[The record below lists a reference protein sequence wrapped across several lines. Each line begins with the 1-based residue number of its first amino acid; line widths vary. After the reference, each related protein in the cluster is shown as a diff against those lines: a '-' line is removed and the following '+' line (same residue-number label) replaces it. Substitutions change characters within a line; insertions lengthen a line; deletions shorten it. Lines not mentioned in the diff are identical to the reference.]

1 MQFACGAS
9 TSTFGM
15 LFGCSLNVSAV
26 GPSSRVAINWYL
38 IRKPHETSIPS
49 SKQPVSGATPNGQR
63 KVGIWN
69 SYLDCTKFLKHQCVE
84 RKVAVLQE
92 VIALTGPDQDL
103 HTLTRIPAKKGY
115 DWLANLHGFGHW
127 FSQSFA
133 REPEPKAAKKD
144 TGATLPF
151 IVFFDSTPRTHW
163 TMTGT
168 VFVLWQE
175 ALRLKRWLPQRFLFH
190 PFPSCSPYIY
200 PLLISWWRLGWE
212 MYFVHVFLC
221 LFCCRCWF
229 ICISLQICIYII
241 LHILIIFMDNLDIL
255 HPFLYMCILTHFIA
269 FLLNLPPSYFYI
281 HVHIYLFLWMSY
293 VPCTMPLADDPPLIS
308 TVSTTNPLVQS
319 IHYMH
324 RPIHFVCIVAR
335 ALKRL
340 QFGTQVSPTDS
351 RNHSFILLQFISL
364 GCMGLFETRE
374 PQQSPT

>member
-229 ICISLQICIYII
+229 ICISLQICIYIYNFTYFDHIYGQSWYITSVFIYVYTYAFYCFSFKSTSI
-241 LHILIIFMDNLDIL
+241 L
-255 HPFLYMCILTHFIA
+255 FLYPCPYLSIPMNELCTMYYASGWRPSFNFYRVNHQSAGPIYPLHASTHSFCLHCCPCPEEVAIRHAGLTHW
-269 FLLNLPPSYFYI
+269 LTQS
-281 HVHIYLFLWMSY
+281 
-293 VPCTMPLADDPPLIS
+293 
-308 TVSTTNPLVQS
+308 LV
-319 IHYMH
+319 
-324 RPIHFVCIVAR
+324 
-335 ALKRL
+335 
-340 QFGTQVSPTDS
+340 
-351 RNHSFILLQFISL
+351 HSFAVYFFRVH
-364 GCMGLFETRE
+364 GLVWN
-374 PQQSPT
+374 